1 MQKTIAILAT
11 TLLMV
16 TGCTG
21 EKQST
26 DELITIDVTTSYPK
40 KELILQ
46 DFMDVEYIPLETTD
60 EFLCRGRVSAVGKKT
75 ILVRNIAIDGE
86 ILLFDRNGKGIK
98 KINRR
103 GQSGEEY
110 SYIHG
115 AILDETNG
123 EIFIN
128 DNSRKGIFVYDLDGK
143 FRRFL
148 KHKENS
154 WYSPILHNYNEE
166 EFIWWN
172 SSFEADKN
180 AVEMPSFFITSK
192 QDGSIVKEIEIP
204 IEERR
209 STNLLKYNDVGK
221 VIEIQGPFFIPTIPY
236 QDKLIFTEPSSD
248 TIYYYSPDHRLK
260 PFIVKTPATK
270 TMETEIFLFPWV
282 LLDDYYF
289 MQISKKAYNVPKIN
303 IMYDKKTGAICE
315 YEMYNDDF
323 TNKQPV
329 SMIGRIGYNGDVIF
343 WDTIEA
349 FTLVEAYKKGELK
362 GRLKEIAATLNEES
376 NPVIMLAKYKK

>member
-11 TLLMV
+11 ILIILI
-16 TGCTG
+16 GCKG

-26 DELITIDVTTSYPK
+26 DDLITIDVTASYPK

-46 DFMDVEYIPLETTD
+46 DFMDAEYIPLETTD
-60 EFLCRGRVSAVGKKT
+60 EFLCRGRVLAVGKDK
-75 ILVRNIAIDGE
+75 ILVRNRAIEGE
-86 ILLFDRNGKGIK
+86 ILLFDRSGKGLR

-115 AILDETNG
+115 AILDETNC

-128 DNSRKGIFVYDLDGK
+128 DNSQKGLFVYDLDGK
-143 FRRFL
+143 FRRKL
-148 KHKENS
+148 KYKEDS
-154 WYSPILHNYNEE
+154 RYFTSMHNYNED

-172 SSFEADKN
+172 SSFEKDKN

-192 QDGSIVKEIEIP
+192 QDGSILKEIEIP

-209 STNLLKYNDVGK
+209 STNLLKYNEVGRL
-221 VIEIQGPFFIPTIPY
+221 VEIQGPFFIPTIPY

-248 TIYYYSPDHRLK
+248 TIYSYSPDRGLK

-270 TMETEIFLFPWV
+270 TMDTEIFLFPWV

-289 MQISKKAYNVPKIN
+289 MQIYTKAYNVPEIN
-303 IMYDKKTGAICE
+303 IMFDKKTGAICE

-349 FTLVEAYKKGELK
+349 YILVEAYKKGELK
-362 GRLKEIAATLNEES
+362 GRLKEIAATLDEES
-376 NPVIMLAKYKK
+376 NPVIMLAKQKK

>member
-11 TLLMV
+11 ILIILI
-16 TGCTG
+16 GCKG
-21 EKQST
+21 EEQST
-26 DELITIDVTTSYPK
+26 DDLITIDVTASYPK

-46 DFMDVEYIPLETTD
+46 DFMDAEYIPLETTD
-60 EFLCRGRVSAVGKKT
+60 EFLCRGRVLAVGKDK
-75 ILVRNIAIDGE
+75 ILVRNRAIEGE
-86 ILLFDRNGKGIK
+86 ILLFDRSGKGLK

-128 DNSRKGIFVYDLDGK
+128 DNSQKGLFVYDLDGK
-143 FRRFL
+143 FRRKL
-148 KHKENS
+148 KYKEDS
-154 WYSPILHNYNEE
+154 RYFTSMHNYNED

-172 SSFEADKN
+172 SSFEKDKN

-192 QDGSIVKEIEIP
+192 QDGSILKEIEIP

-209 STNLLKYNDVGK
+209 STNLLKYNEVGRL
-221 VIEIQGPFFIPTIPY
+221 VEIQGPFFIPTIPY

-248 TIYYYSPDHRLK
+248 TIYSYSPDHGLK

-289 MQISKKAYNVPKIN
+289 MQIYTKAYNVPEIN
-303 IMYDKKTGAICE
+303 IMFDKKTGAICE

-349 FTLVEAYKKGELK
+349 YILVEAYKKGELK
-362 GRLKEIAATLNEES
+362 GQLKEIAATLNEES
-376 NPVIMLAKYKK
+376 NPVIMLVKYKK

>member
-11 TLLMV
+11 ILIILI
-16 TGCTG
+16 GCKG

-26 DELITIDVTTSYPK
+26 DDLITVDVTASYPK

-46 DFMDVEYIPLETTD
+46 DFMDAEYIPLETTD
-60 EFLCRGRVSAVGKKT
+60 EFLCRGRVLAVGKDK
-75 ILVRNIAIDGE
+75 ILVRNRAIEGE
-86 ILLFDRNGKGIK
+86 ILLFDRSGKGLK

-115 AILDETNG
+115 AILDETNC

-128 DNSRKGIFVYDLDGK
+128 DNSRKGLFVYDLDGK
-143 FRRFL
+143 FRRKL
-148 KHKENS
+148 KYKEDS
-154 WYSPILHNYNEE
+154 RYFTSMHNYNED

-172 SSFEADKN
+172 SSFEKDKN

-192 QDGSIVKEIEIP
+192 QDGSILKEIEIP

-209 STNLLKYNDVGK
+209 STNLLKYNEVGRL
-221 VIEIQGPFFIPTIPY
+221 VEIQGPFFIPTIPY

-248 TIYYYSPDHRLK
+248 TIYSYSPDHGLK

-289 MQISKKAYNVPKIN
+289 MQIYTKAYNVPEIN
-303 IMYDKKTGAICE
+303 IMFDKKTGAICE
-315 YEMYNDDF
+315 YQMYNDDF

-349 FTLVEAYKKGELK
+349 YILVEAYKKGELK